1 MISRLNTPLLKVWD
15 LPLIAYYSLSFI
27 TINVQSYFPYILFN
41 VYNVLIYNR
50 VALHS
55 LKFTGRVLAPCIEEL
70 NWREWTF
77 LTIFLFHIKIFLF
90 IYLVSLTRV
99 KLLWVSLPIFFYWD
113 GLSAVFILKM
123 ANWRD
128 FFQVYNM
135 SRVCGKVS
143 GWYKV
148 KLSNALLR

>member
-1 MISRLNTPLLKVWD
+1 MVQYFVPKINDPKFYIDNSWLENSSNVTDRYTLISRLNTPLLKVWD
-15 LPLIAYYSLSFI
+15 LPQITYYSLSFI

-99 KLLWVSLPIFFYWD
+99 KLLWVSLPIFFY
-113 GLSAVFILKM
+113 
-123 ANWRD
+123 
-128 FFQVYNM
+128 
-135 SRVCGKVS
+135 
-143 GWYKV
+143 
-148 KLSNALLR
+148 